1 MVPES
6 VDELDLEL
14 LNALQITPRAPWS
27 RLGRALG
34 VDPATA
40 ARRWEH
46 LRARGLAWTTCAL
59 GPAYHHAFC
68 LAYVRLRPLPGAL
81 DTLLAHLTPR
91 PEVLYIHQLS
101 GRWPLLAVIAARS
114 PEDLAA
120 VLNTAVEHAPGLAR
134 HQADLRTAGHGEP
147 TRWRLRALGPAQRQA
162 LRPPTASMA
171 GTAPLRPH
179 PLDGPLYALLREDG
193 RMPLVEL
200 AARTGASEPTVR
212 RRLGLLTAAD
222 ALRVRCEIA
231 QSVTGWPVTA
241 VLRCSVPATE
251 LDPAARALAALPDV
265 RLSCTLTGPANLL
278 LMLWLRSLDELPLQ
292 EAVLASRHPELRI
305 EAREVCL
312 RTVKQLGRLLGPGG
326 RAVGHANAG
335 PAVP

>member
-1 MVPES
+1 MPPES

-40 ARRWEH
+40 ARRWER
-46 LRARGLAWTTCAL
+46 LRTHGLAWTTCAL

-81 DTLLAHLTPR
+81 DTLLAHLTAR
-91 PEVLYIHQLS
+91 PEVLYLHQLT
-101 GRWPLLAVIAARS
+101 GRWPLLAVVAARS

-120 VLNTAVEHAPGLAR
+120 VLATAVEHAPGLAR
-134 HQADLRTAGHGEP
+134 HRADLRTAGHGEP

-162 LRPPTASMA
+162 LQPPA
-171 GTAPLRPH
+171 GPAADPAPPRPH
-179 PLDGPLYALLREDG
+179 PLDEPLYALLREDG
-193 RMPLVEL
+193 RTPLAEL

-212 RRLGLLTAAD
+212 RRLGLLTATD
-222 ALRVRCEIA
+222 ALRVRCEVA

-241 VLRCSVPATE
+241 VLRCSVPAAE
-251 LDPAARALAALPDV
+251 LDRTARALAVLPDV
-265 RLSCTLTGPANLL
+265 RLSCALTGRANLL
-278 LMLWLRSLDELPLQ
+278 LMLWLRSLDQLPSQ
-292 EAVLASRHPELRI
+292 EAILASRHPEVRI
-305 EAREVCL
+305 EEREVCL

-326 RAVGHANAG
+326 RAVGHADAG